1 MADQAGIL
9 RCDSRAS
16 DPPRPARLWRAA
28 SDDVDQQA
36 EQLRGWNQTYAQVS
50 SGRFSGALTEV
61 ELGALR
67 LFSEFTGQGLLQTGL
82 LPKHLIAVGAP
93 LDLPGAAS
101 FCGAPVGETTLNVF
115 SGSNGFEYL
124 TPSALLMAG
133 VVAPRDMVR
142 QLLEPQDQDVF
153 DRRFAYAHLA
163 PIEPGVCLDL
173 KKFIAGVL
181 RMVESAPDLLDNG
194 PIMAQLSRGLLS
206 QIAGALTAHD
216 ARGDVA
222 APVQKWAIVARAR
235 DFIHSQPDAPITVAE
250 LALAAGVSRRSLQ
263 NCFQDVLAMSP
274 AQFLRMVRMNG
285 VRRSLR
291 EANSVTE
298 AAASWG
304 FWHFGHFSRD
314 YAQIFGELPSQTLKR
329 HRRLS

>member
-1 MADQAGIL
+1 MAESPGHLHGNVLGA
-9 RCDSRAS
+9 AA
-16 DPPRPARLWRAA
+16 PRPARLHRVA
-28 SDDVDQQA
+28 SDDVDLQA

-50 SGRFSGALTEV
+50 SGRFCGALTEV
-61 ELGALR
+61 EIGELR
-67 LFSEFTGQGLLQTGL
+67 LFSEYTGQGLLQTGQ

-124 TPSALLMAG
+124 TPSALTMAG
-133 VVAPRDMVR
+133 VVAPRK
-142 QLLEPQDQDVF
+142 LLRELLDERELELF
-153 DRRFAYAHLA
+153 ERRFAFAHLA
-163 PIEPGVCLDL
+163 RIKPAACRDL
-173 KKFIAGVL
+173 KQFIGGVL

-206 QIAGALTAHD
+206 QLAGALD
-216 ARGDVA
+216 AYADNDAAA
-222 APVQKWAIVARAR
+222 APAQKWAIVARAR
-235 DFIHSQPDAPITVAE
+235 DVVHSRPDAPITVAE

-274 AQFLRMVRMNG
+274 AQFLRLVRMNG

-291 EANSVTE
+291 DAHSVTE
-298 AAASWG
+298 AAAFWG

-314 YAQIFGELPSQTLKR
+314 YALIFGELPSQTLKR